1 MGKERKSFGGLSHY
15 SSISLLDHTAVRKTL
30 CGTIVL
36 LLPYQ
41 GDFSLQ
47 RISYVCNFMDY
58 GPAIP
63 FGAVLIEFVRLS
75 DRAKLLK

>member
-1 MGKERKSFGGLSHY
+1 MFLGGLSHY

-36 LLPYQ
+36 LPPYQ
-41 GDFSLQ
+41 GDFSPQ

-58 GPAIP
+58 GSAIP
-63 FGAVLIEFVRLS
+63 FGAVLIEFFRLS